1 MAVVS
6 VFDLVVEKTFDGADV
21 GKGDA
26 DLGDAVVAGSAAAAG
41 FGTDACSGS
50 AGVDAG
56 TDVTDVGVGLD
67 PPILRLIVG
76 AGGGASVCC
85 GRSIGGGGGV
95 AGCCGGS

>member
-6 VFDLVVEKTFDGADV
+6 VFDFVVEKTFDGADV

-26 DLGDAVVAGSAAAAG
+26 DLGDEVVAGSAAAAG

-50 AGVDAG
+50 AGADAG
-56 TDVTDVGVGLD
+56 TGVGVGLD